1 MKRVLVLALSLNL
14 IFINPASALFG
25 FECRNPKAALK
36 KVNTDLVK
44 EKKLVKSYEA
54 EKSSL
59 MRFRTPAERKEGYR
73 ACLEYRGPLKES
85 KFRDCKWSWI
95 DGLQFP
101 MCFDER
107 CEDLLELTSDL
118 NRKIEILETKR
129 DLIIIQN
136 SKCFD
141 AGLVADSQMRQKK

>member
-14 IFINPASALFG
+14 VFINPASALFG

-36 KVNTDLVK
+36 KVNTDLVR

-59 MRFRTPAERKEGYR
+59 IRFRTNAERQEGYR
-73 ACLEYRGPLKES
+73 NCLSS
-85 KFRDCKWSWI
+85 KGSIKISKMDCKWMWSE
-95 DGLQFP
+95 GLQNP
-101 MCFDER
+101 MCLDER
-107 CEDLLELTSDL
+107 CEDLLELTSGL

-129 DLIIIQN
+129 DLIIIKN

-141 AGLVADSQMRQKK
+141 AGLVADAQMRQSN

>member
-14 IFINPASALFG
+14 VFINPASALFG

-44 EKKLVKSYEA
+44 EKKLVKLYET

-59 MRFRTPAERKEGYR
+59 MRLRTNVERQEGYR
-73 ACLEYRGPLKES
+73 NCLSS
-85 KFRDCKWSWI
+85 KGSIKISRADCKWMWI
-95 DGLQFP
+95 ESPQNK

-107 CEDLLELTSDL
+107 CEELLELTLALS
-118 NRKIEILETKR
+118 RKIEVLETKR

-141 AGLVADSQMRQKK
+141 AGLVADSQMRQNK

>member
-1 MKRVLVLALSLNL
+1 
-14 IFINPASALFG
+14 
-25 FECRNPKAALK
+25 
-36 KVNTDLVK
+36 
-44 EKKLVKSYEA
+44 
-54 EKSSL
+54 
-59 MRFRTPAERKEGYR
+59 MRFRTNAERQEGYR
-73 ACLEYRGPLKES
+73 TCLSS
-85 KFRDCKWSWI
+85 KGLIKISKGDCKWMWI
-95 DGLQFP
+95 DSPQNR

-129 DLIIIQN
+129 DLIVIQN

>member
-25 FECRNPKAALK
+25 LECRNPKAALK

-59 MRFRTPAERKEGYR
+59 MRFRTNGERQEGYR
-73 ACLEYRGPLKES
+73 NCLSS
-85 KFRDCKWSWI
+85 KTLPKISKIDCKWMWI
-95 DGLQFP
+95 EGLQYP

-107 CEDLLELTSDL
+107 CEDLLELTSAL
-118 NRKIEILETKR
+118 SRKIEILETKR

-141 AGLVADSQMRQKK
+141 AGLVADSQMRQNR